1 MSYPSGVSRPSHP
14 ASGSTPLRD
23 RVAAARGASGTGA
36 SVFAVLLL
44 FTLFAGDFWRNL
56 ISWPGYFV
64 LAGALAVGSVVF
76 LVRMRPAVRWRKLPK
91 SLVLFLAFAI
101 VSLAWSA
108 YPGATALG
116 LVTQL
121 ATTAAAVFLAFCL
134 SWQAL
139 LTALANAFRWILG
152 LSLLFELIVAI
163 FVRKPV
169 LPLTPV
175 QPVPSGRLPSAFYW
189 SRDLLFHGGQIQGI
203 VGNSNLLAMIAL
215 LGLVVFG
222 IQFADRSIRRGTAI
236 TWLVV
241 AVVTFALTR
250 SSTVFV
256 AAVFTAVVLGFA
268 LWTRRAGPERR
279 RPVYLTAAAL
289 TIVAVVSVVLFA
301 SRIPVL
307 LGKSEDLTGR
317 LTIWDSVI
325 HLAQERPAFGWGWV
339 SYWAPWVSPF
349 KDLAVR
355 NGVVYLQAH
364 NAWLDVWLQLGIVGL
379 VIFALL
385 VLSTLWRSWFHAVDR
400 PRVAVADDLPYTAL
414 ALLPLLLLAAL
425 LAQSLAES
433 RMLIEGGW
441 TLLVLIALKTKQ
453 SAT

>member
-1 MSYPSGVSRPSHP
+1 GCIPRRPRDRAGAAAQPGRAAPRRRALPAGRQHPRLPPRAGGGAHGGLRQRAARRAHPEADRRAGARQHPRLRPLRGDADGPGAARARGRGVRSRRAGLPARPGGGRRRRAIHLARPAWHGDRALHGRGGRAPRGPRRAAARPRRSGRHHRRRAGADRIFRRRNTLRGDAEPVSYPSGVSRPSHP

-175 QPVPSGRLPSAFYW
+175 QPVPSGRL
-189 SRDLLFHGGQIQGI
+189 
-203 VGNSNLLAMIAL
+203 
-215 LGLVVFG
+215 
-222 IQFADRSIRRGTAI
+222 
-236 TWLVV
+236 
-241 AVVTFALTR
+241 
-250 SSTVFV
+250 
-256 AAVFTAVVLGFA
+256 
-268 LWTRRAGPERR
+268 
-279 RPVYLTAAAL
+279 
-289 TIVAVVSVVLFA
+289 
-301 SRIPVL
+301 
-307 LGKSEDLTGR
+307 
-317 LTIWDSVI
+317 
-325 HLAQERPAFGWGWV
+325 
-339 SYWAPWVSPF
+339 
-349 KDLAVR
+349 
-355 NGVVYLQAH
+355 
-364 NAWLDVWLQLGIVGL
+364 
-379 VIFALL
+379 
-385 VLSTLWRSWFHAVDR
+385 
-400 PRVAVADDLPYTAL
+400 
-414 ALLPLLLLAAL
+414 
-425 LAQSLAES
+425 
-433 RMLIEGGW
+433 
-441 TLLVLIALKTKQ
+441 
-453 SAT
+453 

>member
-1 MSYPSGVSRPSHP
+1 MSKPSRP
-14 ASGSTPLRD
+14 ATGSVSLSD
-23 RVAAARGASGTGA
+23 RVDAARGASGTGA

-64 LAGALAVGSVVF
+64 LAGALAVGSVVL
-76 LVRMRPAVRWRKLPK
+76 LVRMRPVVRWRKLPK
-91 SLVLFLAFAI
+91 SLVLFLAYAV

-116 LVTQL
+116 LIAQF

-134 SWQAL
+134 SWKSL

-152 LSLLFELIVAI
+152 LSLLFELVVAI
-163 FVRKPV
+163 FVRRPI
-169 LPLTPV
+169 LPLTPA
-175 QPVPSGRLPSAFYW
+175 QPAPSSHIPSAFYW

-203 VGNSNLLAMIAL
+203 VGNSNLLAMVAL

-222 IQFADRSIRRGTAI
+222 IQFADRSVRRGTAI

-279 RPVYLTAAAL
+279 RPVYLAAAAL
-289 TIVAVVSVVLFA
+289 AIVVVVSVVLFA

-339 SYWAPWVSPF
+339 SYWAPWVAPF
-349 KDLAVR
+349 KNLAVR
-355 NGVVYLQAH
+355 SGVVYLQAH

-385 VLSTLWRSWFHAVDR
+385 VLSTLWRSWFLAVDR

-433 RMLIEGGW
+433 RILIEGGW
-441 TLLVLIALKTKQ
+441 ALFALLSLKTKQ

>member
-1 MSYPSGVSRPSHP
+1 MPSSG
-14 ASGSTPLRD
+14 ASLSD
-23 RVAAARGASGTGA
+23 RIRTARGASGTAA

-64 LAGALAVGSVVF
+64 LAGLLAVGSVAF
-76 LVRMRPAVRWRKLPK
+76 LVRLRPRFRWRKTPK
-91 SLVLFLAFAI
+91 TLVLFLALA
-101 VSLAWSA
+101 VASLAWSA

-116 LVTQL
+116 LLAQF
-121 ATTAAAVFLAFCL
+121 ATTAAAVFLALCL
-134 SWQAL
+134 TWRAL
-139 LTALANAFRWILG
+139 LTALGNAFRWILG
-152 LSLLFELIVAI
+152 LSLLFELIVAV
-163 FVRKPV
+163 FVRHPV
-169 LPLTPV
+169 LPLTPA
-175 QPVPSGRLPSAFYW
+175 QPVPSGRLPAAFYW

-215 LGLVVFG
+215 LSLVVFG
-222 IQFADRSIRRGTAI
+222 AQLADRTIRRGTAI
-236 TWLVV
+236 TWLVIS
-241 AVVTFALTR
+241 VVTFVLTR

-256 AAVFTAVVLGFA
+256 AAVVTAVVLGFA

-289 TIVAVVSVVLFA
+289 VIVVVVAVTLFA

-325 HLAQERPAFGWGWV
+325 HLAQQRPAFGWGWI
-339 SYWAPWVSPF
+339 SYWAPWVEPF
-349 KDLAVR
+349 ANLAER
-355 NGVVYLQAH
+355 GGVVYLQAH

-385 VLSTLWRSWFHAVDR
+385 IISTLWRSWFQAVDR
-400 PRVAVADDLPYTAL
+400 PRFAVADDQPYTAL

-433 RMLIEGGW
+433 RILIEAGW
-441 TLLVLIALKTKQ
+441 TLLVLISVKTKQ
-453 SAT
+453 SAP

>member
-1 MSYPSGVSRPSHP
+1 MSNPSRPAPRP
-14 ASGSTPLRD
+14 ASLRD
-23 RVAAARGASGTGA
+23 RIAAARGTTGTGA

-64 LAGALAVGSVVF
+64 LAGALAVGSVVLF
-76 LVRMRPAVRWRKLPK
+76 LRMRPTVRWRKLPK
-91 SLVLFLAFAI
+91 SLVLFLAFAV
-101 VSLAWSA
+101 VSLAWSD

-116 LVTQL
+116 LVAQF
-121 ATTAAAVFLAFCL
+121 ATTPAAVFLAFCL
-134 SWQAL
+134 SWPSL

-152 LSLLFELIVAI
+152 LSLLFELIVAV

-169 LPLTPV
+169 LPLTPA
-175 QPVPSGRLPSAFYW
+175 QPVPSHIPSAFYW

-215 LGLVVFG
+215 LGLIVFG
-222 IQFADRSIRRGTAI
+222 VQLADRSVRRGTAI
-236 TWLVV
+236 TWLVI
-241 AVVTFALTR
+241 AVVVFALTR
-250 SSTVFV
+250 SSTVFI
-256 AAVFTAVVLGFA
+256 ATVFTAVVLGFA

-289 TIVAVVSVVLFA
+289 AVVVVVSVVLFA

-317 LTIWDSVI
+317 LTIWNSVT

-339 SYWAPWVSPF
+339 SYWAPWVEPF
-349 KDLAVR
+349 KNLAVR
-355 NGVVYLQAH
+355 SGVVYLQAH

-379 VIFALL
+379 VLFALL
-385 VLSTLWRSWFHAVDR
+385 VLSTLWRSWFQAVDR

-433 RMLIEGGW
+433 RILIEGGW
-441 TLLVLIALKTKQ
+441 TLLVLISLKTKQ